1 MTPRTLCVLFFT
13 TLAALAVAQSTTPAL
28 LPHTSP
34 LGYSYSLP
42 SDWEMVDS
50 QPTLPQVKD
59 EQSKSAA
66 NAEEKKGVECVQVSL
81 TARHGSPASVVV
93 AVELPYACFGQ
104 TMSDKDLP
112 GFADGASDGLRK
124 SFNISDVRYGTYQ
137 LGAHNFWIERA
148 KGVVIDHPEAKY
160 TIEIACTLLKEGA
173 VCWMTMA
180 ADAASLQAFE
190 AGPIAL
196 EGADPTALVPANA
209 FEKKPVH

>member
-1 MTPRTLCVLFFT
+1 MSSVFCLH
-13 TLAALAVAQSTTPAL
+13 AQMQAPAL
-28 LPHTSP
+28 TAHHGVLDYT
-34 LGYSYSLP
+34 YSLP
-42 SDWEMVDS
+42 SDWEVIDS
-50 QPTLPQVKD
+50 QPLIPAVKA
-59 EQSKSAA
+59 EQAKKAPT
-66 NAEEKKGVECVQVSL
+66 AEERKGVECVQVSL

-124 SFNISDVRYGTYQ
+124 SFTISDVRYGTYQ
-137 LGAHNFWIERA
+137 LGTHNFWIERA
-148 KGVVIDHPEAKY
+148 SGVVIDHPEAKY

-180 ADAASLQAFE
+180 ADAQALESFE
-190 AGPIAL
+190 SGPVAL
-196 EGADPTALVPANA
+196 EGAAPTALVPANA